1 MKLQDIKNKWEEYI
15 VLKDHRAVDMILAT
29 VIGNI
34 IIDRDPI
41 WLMLVAP
48 SSGGKTTLL
57 SPVVDIKS
65 VFFVDDLTEKTLLS
79 GYKVGGKDNSL
90 LRMIGSGIMAFSDF
104 TSILSKNPVS
114 RGEILSQ
121 LKLVYDRKVTKYTGT
136 GKVNWDGKI
145 GFLGAATADI
155 YYHLESGRSMGER
168 FIYYWMNVP
177 TDQEIANK
185 QSTTNISAK
194 EMTDVMKIYYR
205 DYFQSVKEWI
215 SVHGVPELKMTEDQR
230 DRVRKAS
237 MFCVAGKATVHTNFK
252 SGKVDQIPQK
262 ASVGRDYKSFEALLL
277 TLQLMWCWETENKNA
292 KVEDWM
298 VEIVEKCAYSSINRE
313 RRAIMEI
320 LAGTHDQLSAS
331 KIGAS
336 NGLGLEKEG
345 VSVYLAPLFAVGLI
359 KRNTSSNP
367 YKWFIEDE
375 ATRKF
380 INRVSSTVPQIKLK
394 EDEGMP
400 EDLAEDEK
408 ADEEFENF
416 GKDPLAP
423 PPEEPVTETNP
434 QGIKF

>member
-15 VLKDHRAVDMILAT
+15 VLKDHRALDMILAT

-57 SPVVDIKS
+57 SPIVDIKS

-79 GYKVGGKDNSL
+79 GYKAGGKDNSL
-90 LRMIGSGIMAFSDF
+90 LRTIGSGIMAFSDF

-145 GFLGAATADI
+145 GFIGAATADI

-177 TDQEIANK
+177 TDQEISQK

-194 EMTDVMKIYYR
+194 DMTDVMKVYYS
-205 DYFQSVKEWI
+205 DYVQSIKDWVAI
-215 SVHGVPELKMTEDQR
+215 HSVPELRMNTEQKER
-230 DRVRKAS
+230 IRNAS

-277 TLQLMWCWETENKNA
+277 TLQLMWSWETEDPKA

-313 RRAIMEI
+313 RRAILEI
-320 LAGTHDQLSAS
+320 LAETNQQLSAS
-331 KIGAS
+331 KIGAT

-359 KRNTSSNP
+359 KRNTTSNP

-375 ATRKF
+375 NTRKF
-380 INRVSSTVPQIKLK
+380 IIQVSSTVPQIKLK
-394 EDEGMP
+394 DDEGM
-400 EDLAEDEK
+400 LDEIVD
-408 ADEEFENF
+408 DEAKDVEFDNY
-416 GKDPLAP
+416 GKDP
-423 PPEEPVTETNP
+423 
-434 QGIKF
+434 GIPF